1 MIFQVFGCSNNRAVV
16 ELFWASWHENND
28 NCKGKSDIYPSS
40 LGRISIG
47 ISFWSAAKSVPWNT
61 RTSCDLFVLIC
72 WEIYWGFTLA
82 LSLKKGFTTVIS
94 IPKILQRKKNNL
106 SQKEWWW
113 QKIKILSC
121 FHFSEFYHLPWSLL
135 WLVHKMDSPDPQ
147 WKKSTEK
154 SWSKT
159 DLINSE
165 VPVRRN
171 IDYHPWH
178 FSPTWCVWRRIHRS
192 QATSSDRRSG
202 SSFPVKIFQQYCGTH
217 DDFLS

>member
-1 MIFQVFGCSNNRAVV
+1 MIFQLFGCSNNGAVV

-106 SQKEWWW
+106 SQKEW

-121 FHFSEFYHLPWSLL
+121 GISTFRNFTIFPEAYFGWFTKWILRTHSGKNPLRKAEARRTSLTPRFL
-135 WLVHKMDSPDPQ
+135 W
-147 WKKSTEK
+147 
-154 SWSKT
+154 
-159 DLINSE
+159 
-165 VPVRRN
+165 
-171 IDYHPWH
+171 
-178 FSPTWCVWRRIHRS
+178 
-192 QATSSDRRSG
+192 G
-202 SSFPVKIFQQYCGTH
+202 GT
-217 DDFLS
+217 